1 MTEQEMQNRLLMLMM
16 TGAISPQAPQE
27 YSSTKGWQPFDL
39 GSMST
44 YTNVVDNWATPEM
57 SALLRATMGL
67 DSGDAPASNQG
78 RLTLQA
84 VADGLGETSMEGII
98 ANQLL
103 NGYSPSEAVAN
114 AEEYMTTKGGLQ
126 FGDTGERDAWRKAAT
141 DKADTWFSDMIAGDV
156 ENSQPSETDA
166 MFGLPAVGTEFDLL
180 DLNPMMRPASES
192 FDVSRDEARGLLKR
206 DRMSA
211 LDERMGDEDAFV
223 KAATDFALSAA
234 RDGSGFQG
242 YTKDAPDYG
251 TQSLGGMQNIYDFYD
266 RNVTGGVPNEHAA
279 MALIDPDGTM
289 YFENQLNPAGRV
301 GEDFDGDLVSNIPG
315 SVSLMDWVRDNPKD
329 SISGLDLPKRVVDP
343 DLNALVE
350 SEARR
355 DLQKARNYNSG
366 LDYGM
371 KEDTQD
377 AVSKAVKDRN
387 ELSKEARFAFTLNK
401 FLTDKGI
408 SPRTMAGNSYLRGG
422 QSIFGR

>member
-1 MTEQEMQNRLLMLMM
+1 
-16 TGAISPQAPQE
+16 
-27 YSSTKGWQPFDL
+27 
-39 GSMST
+39 
-44 YTNVVDNWATPEM
+44 
-57 SALLRATMGL
+57 
-67 DSGDAPASNQG
+67 
-78 RLTLQA
+78 
-84 VADGLGETSMEGII
+84 
-98 ANQLL
+98 
-103 NGYSPSEAVAN
+103 
-114 AEEYMTTKGGLQ
+114 
-126 FGDTGERDAWRKAAT
+126 
-141 DKADTWFSDMIAGDV
+141 
-156 ENSQPSETDA
+156 
-166 MFGLPAVGTEFDLL
+166 
-180 DLNPMMRPASES
+180 
-192 FDVSRDEARGLLKR
+192 
-206 DRMSA
+206 
-211 LDERMGDEDAFV
+211 
-223 KAATDFALSAA
+223 
-234 RDGSGFQG
+234 
-242 YTKDAPDYG
+242 
-251 TQSLGGMQNIYDFYD
+251 
-266 RNVTGGVPNEHAA
+266 
-279 MALIDPDGTM
+279 M

>member
-266 RNVTGGVPNEHAA
+266 RNVTGGVPNEQAA
-279 MALIDPDGTM
+279 TMRIASDGTM
-289 YFENQLNPAGRV
+289 FM
-301 GEDFDGDLVSNIPG
+301 EDPRYGAATD
-315 SVSLMDWVRDNPKD
+315 SVSLMDWVKDNPKD
-329 SISGLDLPKRVVDP
+329 SVSGLDLPKRVVDP